1 MFLSLSSFLSLKST
15 DTLLKRKEILTDATT
30 WMKLE
35 DILLSETSQPQKEKY
50 GKVPLRPST

>member
-50 GKVPLRPST
+50 DKVPLRPST